1 MARKTY
7 RNVVVGLDIG
17 SNKVASAAGEI
28 TFDGAVNVLGICNV
42 PSTGLRRGN
51 VIDLEDTAHAID
63 DCLNELERL
72 CGINI
77 ASARIGFSGAGISSL
92 SNRAVVAVGNPGEE
106 IRSEDVE
113 RVMHAAKMV
122 PIPADRS
129 IIQMLPRQFIVDGYD
144 GVADAVGMAG
154 SRLEVETTL
163 ITASHTAVQNLIK
176 SVVRTGLQIKDLN
189 PNALLTGES
198 VLTPAEKEMGVVLVD
213 IGGGTTDISIYERGT
228 LAFNSTLP
236 VGGEHITRDLA
247 VGLRTTVEGANR
259 IKEQHG
265 CVNIES
271 EESKEIEV
279 TSMHGQEVRS
289 VSLQVIA
296 SIIQPR
302 VQEILEL
309 VQSELFRAGLIGIP
323 PGGMVLTGGTSNL
336 GGITRLVEEYLHIPA
351 RSGVPE
357 NVSVVTDDFKKAQ
370 YAAVIGALLY
380 DSKTAT
386 SDVSLEQELMD
397 SWLGRI
403 ILWFK
408 DLFR

>member
-1 MARKTY
+1 
-7 RNVVVGLDIG
+7 
-17 SNKVASAAGEI
+17 
-28 TFDGAVNVLGICNV
+28 
-42 PSTGLRRGN
+42 
-51 VIDLEDTAHAID
+51 
-63 DCLNELERL
+63 
-72 CGINI
+72 
-77 ASARIGFSGAGISSL
+77 
-92 SNRAVVAVGNPGEE
+92 
-106 IRSEDVE
+106 
-113 RVMHAAKMV
+113 MV

-129 IIQMLPRQFIVDGYD
+129 IIQMLPRQFIVDGYY
-144 GVADAVGMAG
+144 GVADALGMAG
-154 SRLEVETTL
+154 SRLELETTL

-289 VSLQVIA
+289 VSLHVIA

-309 VQSELFRAGLIGIP
+309 VQSELFRAGMIG
-323 PGGMVLTGGTSNL
+323 TL
-336 GGITRLVEEYLHIPA
+336 GA
-351 RSGVPE
+351 
-357 NVSVVTDDFKKAQ
+357 
-370 YAAVIGALLY
+370 
-380 DSKTAT
+380 
-386 SDVSLEQELMD
+386 
-397 SWLGRI
+397 
-403 ILWFK
+403 WF
-408 DLFR
+408 